1 MTKGTGLLAAC
12 GCCEPRAPFA
22 ATPVSRRGF
31 LSGGTAALGTAGFL
45 ATPTAAQAPAKP
57 RRIDVHH
64 HIIPPVQAEAVVRN
78 RGGNPVKWSVSM
90 SLEDMD
96 KAGVATSITS
106 VQNPGVWFGR
116 VDEEARKLACA
127 CNEYAAKL

>member
-1 MTKGTGLLAAC
+1 M
-12 GCCEPRAPFA
+12 
-22 ATPVSRRGF
+22 
-31 LSGGTAALGTAGFL
+31 
-45 ATPTAAQAPAKP
+45 
-57 RRIDVHH
+57 
-64 HIIPPVQAEAVVRN
+64 QAEAVVRN

-116 VDEEARKLACA
+116 VDEEARKLARA
-127 CNEYAAKL
+127 CNEYAAKLEQDHPLSAACSHPTPDTEAVCAR